1 MTNTPPPRLHIG
13 FKNTVTLIA
22 QPDGPFTGWV
32 LGGCVGGGHK
42 TPVRFL
48 RAVACNSM
56 WVGILNNNK
65 WSSSFLSHWKMEDWN
80 FLRTSSAR
88 FWQVLARFSRWN
100 YEKFCTYIFAF
111 FWKDIEGDARLESG
125 TSAPEVW
132 CAIPMSCKKWKLAVE
147 GFFHKMCSAFL
158 ILLLCTVT

>member
-56 WVGILNNNK
+56 WVGILNSNK

-100 YEKFCTYIFAF
+100 YEKFCTYIFAVF
-111 FWKDIEGDARLESG
+111 LEGYWGRCQTRIRD
-125 TSAPEVW
+125 
-132 CAIPMSCKKWKLAVE
+132 
-147 GFFHKMCSAFL
+147 
-158 ILLLCTVT
+158 LCTRGLVHYTNELQKMKIGSWRFFPQNV